1 MAIQFSLKTQAFY
14 DEKTSVI
21 PDDAEEI
28 TRDQHILLIMGMN
41 DGERRVYKD
50 SAGDLT
56 LSDRKPSQWHT
67 WNGNKNVWDISEDS
81 RVQVAESEK
90 SRRIQEAND
99 FINSQQWPGRAV
111 MGRLN
116 DVEKQ
121 SYNEWLD
128 YLDDLYALSASET
141 FNQNNWPTKPNQ

>member
-1 MAIQFSLKTQAFY
+1 MAIKFSLKTQAFY

-21 PDDAEEI
+21 PGDAEEI
-28 TRDQHILLIMGMN
+28 THDQHIVLIMGMN
-41 DGERRVYKD
+41 DGERRVYRNA
-50 SAGDLT
+50 AGELT
-56 LSDRKPSQWHT
+56 LSERKPSQWHT

-81 RVQVAESEK
+81 RIQVAESEK